1 MERFILPQWIKKHN
15 FEYDPARLPAEKVED
30 IKRKLA
36 RFRINDPE
44 ISVVIPAYNEEKDLL
59 RTLSTIAEFQ
69 TKYKV
74 ELLVSNNNSKD
85 RTQEIIDACGIRSV
99 FAKNQGISYARQEG
113 LEAAKGK
120 YILNADSDS
129 LYPVHWIDT
138 LADPLIKHQDVSC
151 SYATYSFI
159 PSPGNS
165 RLSLGLYELVA
176 ESFFK
181 LKKKNRECVSVMGFN
196 FAFRREDGLK
206 VGGYEHNLRRSI
218 TGRSEDG
225 WMALQLMKV
234 GKLYHVTH
242 PKARVWT
249 SDRRLM
255 MDGSLTKAFQNRA
268 KKELKRIY
276 IYFSPKHVASPDEK
290 VL

>member
-1 MERFILPQWIKKHN
+1 MERFILPQWIKNHS
-15 FEYDPARLPAEKVED
+15 FDYDPANLPVNKVEE
-30 IKRKLA
+30 IKSKLA
-36 RFRINDPE
+36 RFRIDDPE

-59 RTLSTIAEFQ
+59 RTLSSIAELQ
-69 TKYKV
+69 SKYKV
-74 ELLVSNNNSKD
+74 ELLISNNNSKD
-85 RTQEIIDACGIRSV
+85 KTQEIIDACGVRSV
-99 FAKNQGISYARQEG
+99 FAENKGISYARQAG
-113 LEAAKGK
+113 LEGARGK
-120 YILNADSDS
+120 YIVNADSDS
-129 LYPVHWIDT
+129 LYPIYWIDT
-138 LADPLIKHQDVSC
+138 IAEPLMNYKDVSC
-151 SYATYSFI
+151 SYGTYSFI

-176 ESFFK
+176 ENFFK

-206 VGGYEHNLRRSI
+206 VGGYEHNLRRNI

-242 PKARVWT
+242 PRARVWT

-255 MDGSLTKAFQNRA
+255 MDGSLSAAFKNRA
-268 KKELKRIY
+268 KKELKRIH
-276 IYFSPKHVASPDEK
+276 IYFNPKHAASTDEK
-290 VL
+290 VI